1 MFKKLVLAGFF
12 AGVAISSAQAGDF
25 YVKAIGGATMESKQS
40 WGGSDYSMD
49 TGYNLGGA
57 LGYFVTP
64 NISIEGEGLYTS
76 SGYKGYNSELN
87 STSVLAN
94 VVYHF
99 DRVGDVEFYVGLGL
113 GAIDLQY
120 KGYGN
125 DWSEWVFGGQA
136 LAGASVPVNDK
147 LSLFA
152 EYRYQDAQDA
162 SGGGGTDYG
171 YDSHNLSVGFNYRF

>member
-1 MFKKLVLAGFF
+1 MLRKIILTGFCAG
-12 AGVAISSAQAGDF
+12 AIVTSAQAGDF
-25 YVKAIGGATMESKQS
+25 YVKGIGGATMETKQS

-57 LGYFVTP
+57 IGYFVTP

-76 SGYKGYNSELN
+76 SGYKSYTSELN

-94 VVYHF
+94 MVYHF
-99 DRVGDVEFYVGLGL
+99 DRVGDVEFYIGAGL

-120 KGYGN
+120 KGYGR
-125 DWSEWVFGGQA
+125 DWSEWVFGGQV
-136 LAGASVPVNDK
+136 LAGASVPVNDN

-162 SGGGGTDYG
+162 TGDFGTDYG
-171 YDSHNLSVGFNYRF
+171 YDSHNLSVGFGYRF